1 MITNVS
7 TIAVALGIST
17 ALIIIL
23 ISISQRRYKR
33 RLEQMKRE
41 SDQKRENYLSEKN
54 PPEYD
59 CPKCGAAVRIGPQQ
73 YFVRCG
79 LCWADLVVDHDVER
93 DLTKLIVRT
102 PRGIDHR

>member
-54 PPEYD
+54 PP
-59 CPKCGAAVRIGPQQ
+59 
-73 YFVRCG
+73 
-79 LCWADLVVDHDVER
+79 
-93 DLTKLIVRT
+93 
-102 PRGIDHR
+102 